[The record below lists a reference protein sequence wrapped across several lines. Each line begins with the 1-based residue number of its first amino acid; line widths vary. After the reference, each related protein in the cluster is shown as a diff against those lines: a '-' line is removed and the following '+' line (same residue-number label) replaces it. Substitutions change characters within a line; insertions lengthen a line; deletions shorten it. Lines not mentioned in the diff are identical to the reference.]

1 MQFLRD
7 LRYFVLN
14 LCQKIFFKIP
24 IIIVNL
30 IFNIFIK
37 DEISNSFKI
46 IEKKSSSKKS
56 CIWLSY
62 SGAIGDFT
70 ILLRLLI
77 KLSDESDEKYDVIT
91 DIRFKKIIEKLNL
104 CNFNVIYISKWLS
117 NNTFKVS
124 EKDLEVY
131 NEILEMN
138 LEYDNIFY
146 FSKDISV
153 LFLMRLSA
161 IKYNQV
167 ISIESNYLTLSNYKK
182 NRSFTLDKSNILLSF
197 YFRKHIN
204 KLNLFPKII
213 PGIENLHLC
222 DIAYYIM
229 KSSFPEKSLKSI
241 KIEKLFYTKIIKNTV
256 AIMSDS
262 NPRGKFL
269 KPKYLIDL
277 LNKDYQNYNVIIL
290 GNGNNYFK
298 KLNKYQ
304 HNFNIINKLNY
315 SEYIFDLY
323 ENIACVD
330 EILAYDTSILHIASL
345 MNKKIKL
352 ICNLQNKIY
361 KKEFMYWL
369 SYAGFNDMKII
380 TMSSK
385 FFEYKKQ

>member
-1 MQFLRD
+1 MQFLRN

-24 IIIVNL
+24 ILIVNL
-30 IFNIFIK
+30 IINIFIK

-77 KLSDESDEKYDVIT
+77 KLSNESDEKYDVIT
-91 DIRFKKIIEKLNL
+91 DIRFKKIIEKLKL

-161 IKYNQV
+161 IKYNKV
-167 ISIESNYLTLSNYKK
+167 ISIKSNYFIS
-182 NRSFTLDKSNILLSF
+182 SFTLDKSNILLSF

-213 PGIENLHLC
+213 LCTENLHLC

-229 KSSFPEKSLKSI
+229 KSSLPEKSLKSI
-241 KIEKLFYTKIIKNTV
+241 KIEKLFCTKIIKNTV

-277 LNKDYQNYNVIIL
+277 LNKNYQNYNVIIL
-290 GNGNNYFK
+290 GNGNNYFE

-315 SEYIFDLY
+315 SDYIFDLY

-369 SYAGFNDMKII
+369 SYAGFNDIEII
-380 TMSSK
+380 NMSSK